1 MSNTMGKII
10 HILPQ
15 GTNDNADN
23 VGFLD
28 EDTNFIQD
36 HGTFE
41 DRRRQLIS
49 EYERELRIFKSNSM
63 LMT

>member
-1 MSNTMGKII
+1 MGKII